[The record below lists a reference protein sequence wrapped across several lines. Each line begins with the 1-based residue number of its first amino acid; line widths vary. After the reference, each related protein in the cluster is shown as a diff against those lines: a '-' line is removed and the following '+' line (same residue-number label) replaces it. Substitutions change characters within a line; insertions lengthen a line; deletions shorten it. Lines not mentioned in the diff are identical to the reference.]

1 MRDRII
7 HRGPDGSGDFE
18 APGVSLAACRLAIV
32 DLEPRG
38 LMPMASS
45 DGRLHIVH
53 NGEIYNRPELR
64 DELLAQGVALHTT
77 TDTEVL
83 LELYK
88 IHGPAMLDRLDGM
101 FAFAI
106 WDSERRELF
115 AARDRVGEKPFY
127 YAIDRGRLLFASE
140 PKALFAA
147 GVRAEF
153 EDSTWLELMTFR
165 GVSGE
170 RTVYRG
176 VKSLLP
182 GHWLRASAA
191 DVEMGQWWRFPTSG
205 EAPAKGSFGPLFEA
219 SVRRRLI
226 ADVPLGTLLSG
237 GLDSSSITA
246 VAAALSPNRVPS
258 FTVRYDGL
266 PLDEGVYASA
276 AAQKAGVDHHELRIS
291 PDEMPGLL
299 ADATFHL
306 DEPINFPASPDILAV
321 SRFAGKHVRV
331 LLTGETA
338 DELLGGY
345 GRLRLYLYPLLVKAA
360 GIALSP
366 LNGRLRFGSRWARAV
381 ASTTIDRAE
390 WIAVSYADGDPT
402 RFTRLPLKEWA
413 PYRLQ
418 IAQDAVRDHT
428 DPVRQA
434 LAYERHTHLPSIVA
448 TGDRLTMAAAIE
460 ERLPFTD
467 PALLDFAGRA
477 TKADLFR
484 GPQGKQ
490 PLREAMADRLP
501 QIVLDR
507 RKRGWMSP
515 YRTYLR
521 EQPLLRE
528 WLKQVPQH
536 DIVGASPLG
545 KEAARQTIDGF
556 LAGEPGKH
564 RDAWMLGRI
573 VLWHQVCVEGNRH
586 PFDRAT

>member
-1 MRDRII
+1 
-7 HRGPDGSGDFE
+7 
-18 APGVSLAACRLAIV
+18 
-32 DLEPRG
+32 
-38 LMPMASS
+38 
-45 DGRLHIVH
+45 
-53 NGEIYNRPELR
+53 
-64 DELLAQGVALHTT
+64 
-77 TDTEVL
+77 
-83 LELYK
+83 
-88 IHGPAMLDRLDGM
+88 
-101 FAFAI
+101 
-106 WDSERRELF
+106 
-115 AARDRVGEKPFY
+115 
-127 YAIDRGRLLFASE
+127 
-140 PKALFAA
+140 
-147 GVRAEF
+147 
-153 EDSTWLELMTFR
+153 
-165 GVSGE
+165 
-170 RTVYRG
+170 
-176 VKSLLP
+176 
-182 GHWLRASAA
+182 
-191 DVEMGQWWRFPTSG
+191 
-205 EAPAKGSFGPLFEA
+205 
-219 SVRRRLI
+219 
-226 ADVPLGTLLSG
+226 
-237 GLDSSSITA
+237 
-246 VAAALSPNRVPS
+246 
-258 FTVRYDGL
+258 
-266 PLDEGVYASA
+266 
-276 AAQKAGVDHHELRIS
+276 
-291 PDEMPGLL
+291 
-299 ADATFHL
+299 
-306 DEPINFPASPDILAV
+306 
-321 SRFAGKHVRV
+321 
-331 LLTGETA
+331 
-338 DELLGGY
+338 
-345 GRLRLYLYPLLVKAA
+345 VKAA

-366 LNGRLRFGSRWARAV
+366 LKGGLIFGSRWARAV

-515 YRTYLR
+515 YPTYLR

-545 KEAARQTIDGF
+545 KEAARQIIDGF

-573 VLWHQVCVEGNRH
+573 VLWHQLCVEGNRH